1 MKLFADLQRD
11 FKTDKEQGQYAI
23 DEYNQAKAYYHS
35 NQLPSDVLSIIQ
47 ERGQTP
53 ITENIYK
60 MIVNKILGYKISS
73 MQEIKLTP
81 RQEQDKPLTDL
92 LNDILKYIT
101 QNKNYDKEII
111 KRDRDLIFGMSVCE
125 VWVTQDEE
133 GKEVE
138 IKTINPESFYID
150 AFSVDS
156 NAHDARRLHKVVE
169 IDEEVAR
176 AMFKDI
182 NVVWEQSGAKEKRAR
197 VIESWYKEFDT
208 EKESW
213 SWNRYL
219 WNMQGG
225 IYKVE
230 ISPFKQKTHP
240 FVISKFYIDE
250 KNRWYGLFR
259 DIKPMQ
265 DYINFSENRM
275 VNMMGS
281 FKAMFEEDAVS
292 NIEDFIENMSLD
304 NSVVKVRSGALKDG
318 KIQFLQ
324 HHADLNALSQ
334 KAEQKRALIKILSGL
349 NDESLGVAVNRQSG
363 VAITQRRESGL
374 MGLQDY
380 LKISDD
386 MDRLLCEKIL
396 GFVSHY
402 FTQEQ
407 VFSIVDKKV
416 GERYFSIN
424 SNESNTIRPCKF
436 DLIFKTQLKTEA
448 KDERFS
454 HWNEL
459 LKVISPIR
467 PELVPQLLPL
477 MLKDIDSPLIADL
490 EELLAEVQQAQEQM
504 QQAQAPLQEQMQ
516 QLEIMKLQAQIKELE
531 AKAIKYTQQGA
542 LAQSHTQSEGINQV
556 ATIESLENAVS
567 LENLSPSPTPPAQK
581 QAKQSK
587 KRNKNA
593 LGSTWQKYSSA
604 HNLKL

>member
-1 MKLFADLQRD
+1 MK
-11 FKTDKEQGQYAI
+11 
-23 DEYNQAKAYYHS
+23 
-35 NQLPSDVLSIIQ
+35 
-47 ERGQTP
+47 
-53 ITENIYK
+53 
-60 MIVNKILGYKISS
+60 
-73 MQEIKLTP
+73 
-81 RQEQDKPLTDL
+81 
-92 LNDILKYIT
+92 
-101 QNKNYDKEII
+101 
-111 KRDRDLIFGMSVCE
+111 
-125 VWVTQDEE
+125 
-133 GKEVE
+133 
-138 IKTINPESFYID
+138 
-150 AFSVDS
+150 
-156 NAHDARRLHKVVE
+156 
-169 IDEEVAR
+169 
-176 AMFKDI
+176 
-182 NVVWEQSGAKEKRAR
+182 
-197 VIESWYKEFDT
+197 
-208 EKESW
+208 
-213 SWNRYL
+213 
-219 WNMQGG
+219 
-225 IYKVE
+225 
-230 ISPFKQKTHP
+230 
-240 FVISKFYIDE
+240 

-467 PELVPQLLPL
+467 PELVPELLPL

-490 EELLAEVQQAQEQM
+490 EEVLAQAQEAQEQM
-504 QQAQAPLQEQMQ
+504 QQANAPLQEQMQ
-516 QLEIMKLQAQIKELE
+516 QLEIMKLQAQIK
-531 AKAIKYTQQGA
+531 
-542 LAQSHTQSEGINQV
+542 S
-556 ATIESLENAVS
+556 
-567 LENLSPSPTPPAQK
+567 
-581 QAKQSK
+581 
-587 KRNKNA
+587 
-593 LGSTWQKYSSA
+593 
-604 HNLKL
+604 